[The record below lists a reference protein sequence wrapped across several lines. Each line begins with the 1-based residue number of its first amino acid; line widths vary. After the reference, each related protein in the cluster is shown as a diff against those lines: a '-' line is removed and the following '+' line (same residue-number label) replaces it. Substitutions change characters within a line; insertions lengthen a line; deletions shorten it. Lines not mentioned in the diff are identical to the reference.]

1 MHPVPASITVR
12 VEVAVHCVDITRC
25 FEVERNPALVQV
37 HSINIILGAKNKQT
51 IGITAMTTPV
61 GHFKHHFEKL
71 RIKQTKINFFV
82 IK

>member
-37 HSINIILGAKNKQT
+37 HSINIILGAKKKTNNRNHCYDNTGRAFQASFREVKNK
-51 IGITAMTTPV
+51 AD
-61 GHFKHHFEKL
+61 K
-71 RIKQTKINFFV
+71 N
-82 IK
+82 